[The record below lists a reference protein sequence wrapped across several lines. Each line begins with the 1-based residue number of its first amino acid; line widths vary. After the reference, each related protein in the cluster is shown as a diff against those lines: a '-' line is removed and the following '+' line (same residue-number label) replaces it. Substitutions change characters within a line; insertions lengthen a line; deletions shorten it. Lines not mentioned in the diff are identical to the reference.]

1 MFTALSIRVKVGNPD
16 EHPAQPRYLNMP
28 MLVLGVGVE
37 LPAEDDGVLVPF
49 PVETVFG
56 LVVVLT
62 TAEELPLTGL
72 VGEDVWPV
80 LFTDGFITMLAMLDV
95 GTELEEPA
103 EEGDVL
109 VIL

>member
-1 MFTALSIRVKVGNPD
+1 
-16 EHPAQPRYLNMP
+16 
-28 MLVLGVGVE
+28 
-37 LPAEDDGVLVPF
+37 
-49 PVETVFG
+49 
-56 LVVVLT
+56 VLT